1 MNNYKMVLQY
11 EGTRYKGWQ
20 RQESTNHTIQG
31 KLEAILSKMNGAP
44 VEMQGAGRTD
54 AGVHARGQVA
64 NFHMETTWTPEQIM
78 NYVNQYLPEDIA
90 VISLEQ
96 VADRF
101 HSRLNAKGKTYCY
114 QVIQSPVPHVF
125 ERRYAHRIEE
135 KLNVDEM
142 RRAAA
147 VLIGKHDFA
156 SFTSAKKSK
165 KSTVRTIESIELEE
179 KGEMLQIRY
188 SGDGFLYHMVR
199 ILTGTLLEVGMGQRQ
214 AEEME
219 TILETKRR
227 DAAGP
232 LAPAC
237 GLTLMEVRY

>member
-20 RQESTNHTIQG
+20 RQESTDNTIQG

-64 NFHMETTWTPEQIM
+64 NFHMETARTPEQIM

-90 VISLEQ
+90 VISLEK

-101 HSRLNAKGKTYCY
+101 HSRLNARGKTYCY

-125 ERRYAHRIEE
+125 ERRYAHRIEGR
-135 KLNVDEM
+135 LNVEEM

-147 VLIGKHDFA
+147 ALIGKHDFA

-179 KGEMLQIRY
+179 KGELLQIRY

-214 AEEME
+214 AEELE
-219 TILETKRR
+219 TILEMKRR

>member
-64 NFHMETTWTPEQIM
+64 NFHMETAWTPEQII